1 MAGSITKRGKN
12 SYRLIVSTGF
22 DAGGSRIMHRKT
34 IRANSR
40 KEAELELAKF
50 ISEVE
55 NPQFIKPSKMTFKDF
70 SDKWFAEYA
79 VPTLSERTVQGYC
92 KHLKNRLIPYF
103 GNMVIESITPF
114 VIHQYY
120 NRLRRDDGRRDGKPG
135 RLSEMTIKQIH
146 LFLSSLFERAVKWGF
161 IHDNPLKRVEA
172 PKVKRNKNS
181 AYDARQLEDI
191 FKVIDGEQLKYKL
204 IFTLAVTCGLR
215 RGEILGLRWS
225 DIELM
230 NHKLHVRQASQPIIG
245 KGVIFKEPKTFSSLR
260 TVSIP
265 EPIIGLLEQY
275 RVEQDGHREKV
286 GSLWHASDLLFTQW
300 DGTPMYPDSVSRWF
314 GRLIQ
319 AHNLPHIRFHDLRH
333 TAASMMISKGIDIKT
348 VSGILGH
355 ADIKTTLNIYAHV
368 FDFKKVEAAEKMAD
382 LIKLS

>member
-1 MAGSITKRGKN
+1 MPGNITRRGKN
-12 SYRLIVSTGF
+12 SYRLSVSTGF
-22 DAGGSRIMHRKT
+22 DSGGNRILHRKT
-34 IRANSR
+34 IRAASM

-50 ISEVE
+50 VSEVE
-55 NPQFIKPSKMTFKDF
+55 NPQYVKPSKMTFKEF
-70 SDKWFAEYA
+70 SGKWLTEYA
-79 VPTLSERTVQGYC
+79 VPTLSERTVQDYR
-92 KHLKNRLIPYF
+92 KHLGNRLIPFF
-103 GNMVIESITPF
+103 GNMVLESITPF
-114 VIHQYY
+114 IIHQYY
-120 NRLRRDDGRRDGKPG
+120 NRLRNNGRRDGKQTK
-135 RLSEMTIKQIH
+135 LSEMTIKQIH

-172 PKVKRNKNS
+172 PKVKRNKNN

-225 DIELM
+225 DIEPASRR
-230 NHKLHVRQASQPIIG
+230 LHIRQASQPIIG
-245 KGVIFKEPKTFSSLR
+245 KGVIFKEPKTFNSLR

-275 RVEQDGHREKV
+275 RTEQDEHREKV
-286 GSLWHASDLLFTQW
+286 GSLWQTSDLLFTQW

-314 GRLIQ
+314 GRLIK

-333 TAASMMISKGIDIKT
+333 TAASMMISKGVDVKT

-368 FDFKKVEAAEKMAD
+368 FDYKKAEAAEKMAE